1 MCASLQL
8 SQPDPR
14 ILHQPSYW
22 FQGWWQSHSW
32 TSLASIFLNFP
43 AAARS
48 QLEATMSWVMGD
60 GLRLSASCWESW
72 KTKRKKGEEGEGR
85 VGKKRKF
92 FQIWWILFSA
102 TMLTSCP
109 PTNETDRQIL
119 RDVYQN
125 REVCGQAFLFI
136 IPFLSFFAL
145 VTTFSSNSHGNTCY
159 TGYMFMTSCYTSY

>member
-48 QLEATMSWVMGD
+48 QLEATMSWVMRD

-72 KTKRKKGEEGEGR
+72 KTKQKKRRRRGGEGR
-85 VGKKRKF
+85 EEEKIFSNLVNPF
-92 FQIWWILFSA
+92 FCYYVDKLSTYEWNGPSNIKGCVSESWGLW
-102 TMLTSCP
+102 TSVSLYHSLPVFFCSRY
-109 PTNETDRQIL
+109 NFLIQLAREHLLHRL
-119 RDVYQN
+119 YVYDVLLY
-125 REVCGQAFLFI
+125 
-136 IPFLSFFAL
+136 
-145 VTTFSSNSHGNTCY
+145 
-159 TGYMFMTSCYTSY
+159 